1 MVADMKTTRQ
11 LRQESPVIFSAMS
24 DVMDTVV
31 SCRGRKSS
39 VRYILGACPPNYPV
53 PALADT
59 ANAMLLTLGAGNQL
73 QERIAWD
80 GIWQDDLPNYVPHIF
95 L

>member
-1 MVADMKTTRQ
+1 MKTTRQ

-53 PALADT
+53 PAIRQWFEFVYRRGKYMPGLD
-59 ANAMLLTLGAGNQL
+59 LFDESVELIHFQ
-73 QERIAWD
+73 
-80 GIWQDDLPNYVPHIF
+80 QDRF
-95 L
+95 